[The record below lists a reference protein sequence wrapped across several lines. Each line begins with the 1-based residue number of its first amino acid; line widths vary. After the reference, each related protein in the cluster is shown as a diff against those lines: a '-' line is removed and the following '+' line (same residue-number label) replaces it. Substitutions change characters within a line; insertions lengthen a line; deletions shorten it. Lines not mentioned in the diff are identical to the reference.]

1 MAKNKSTK
9 PSTKT
14 KFSSVDKMLDTA
26 GWFGLIALGLI
37 TGFTYFRSP
46 DIIPLH
52 FNVVGHADGFGKKIM
67 IFAVFAI
74 AAAIFMCITL
84 SIKFV
89 FNPSKATLV
98 PNKNFDF
105 AIRTIRFI
113 RLIAMIGFIYI
124 LVVTNLVVDGH
135 VKGLG
140 SLFLPIVMVS
150 LLFPIAFYFKR
161 TLSPRNRS

>member
-1 MAKNKSTK
+1 MAKIKSSKSSAK
-9 PSTKT
+9 P
-14 KFSSVDKMLDTA
+14 KFSRVDKILDSA
-26 GWFGLIALGLI
+26 GWFSLIALGLI
-37 TGFTYFRSP
+37 TVFTYVRST

-52 FNVVGHADGFGKKIM
+52 YNVVGHADGFGKKIM
-67 IFAVFAI
+67 IFAVLAI
-74 AAAIFMCITL
+74 AAAIFLCITL

-89 FNPSKATLV
+89 FDPSKATIV

-113 RLIAMIGFIYI
+113 RLVAMLGFIYI

-161 TLSPRNRS
+161 TLSPRNKR